1 MAYYSAAERM
11 YWYMNN
17 LDEYTKNYDREKNPN
32 KKIWFHL
39 YDILEK
45 AKVQGQKSY

>member
-1 MAYYSAAERM
+1 MAYYSAAERR

-17 LDEYTKNYDREKNPN
+17 LDEYPKNYDREKIPTTTTTTHTL
-32 KKIWFHL
+32 WFHL

-45 AKVQGQKSY
+45 AKV